1 MKRVATIDVR
11 PAWRSGLG
19 TYTRCLS
26 TALMNEPSGEFEVQ
40 PVGRA
45 EPAPLYS
52 LRERLWYARL
62 RRERVGHL
70 FHAPHFNGPWSWPGP
85 SVVTIH
91 DVAHLRFPPAA
102 RRVGARL
109 GARLLIGR
117 ACARA
122 DAVIVVSHF
131 TRAELTAIFP
141 SVASKCFVV
150 PNGVEPPLG
159 ASASSDEEVL
169 RGVGVVPGFVL
180 YLGNLRPHKNLDRL
194 ARAWRALDPAV
205 RPPLVLAGADE
216 MRARWALRDDPEV
229 RRLGEVTQEQRSS
242 LLRCAGVFAYP
253 SLYEG
258 FGLPP
263 LEAMAH
269 GTPVVCSRAAAL
281 AETTGDAALLVD
293 ATDPRAMTEGLHAAL
308 TREELRSDLIARGLV
323 RVRRFTWAAA
333 ARETLA
339 VYRLGFERWRRA
351 NRGRGAQP

>member
-1 MKRVATIDVR
+1 VAMIDVR

-26 TALMNEPSGEFEVQ
+26 TALADASVADLEIEL
-40 PVGRA
+40 VGRT

-62 RRERVGHL
+62 RRAHTGCL

-91 DVAHLRFPPAA
+91 DVAHLRFPQAA
-102 RRVGARL
+102 RRFGARL

-117 ACARA
+117 VCARA
-122 DAVIVVSHF
+122 DAVIAVSHF
-131 TRAELTAIFP
+131 TRRELTAILP
-141 SVASKCFVV
+141 SIASRCFVV

-159 ASASSDEEVL
+159 EALPGHDGEVL
-169 RGVGVVPGFVL
+169 REVGLTPGFIL

-194 ARAWRALDPAV
+194 ARAWRALESTI
-205 RPPLVLAGADE
+205 RPPLVFAGADE
-216 MRARWALRDDPEV
+216 MPASWRGRDDPDV
-229 RRLGEVTQEQRSS
+229 RRLGEVTQEQRAS

-281 AETTGDAALLVD
+281 AETAGDAALLVD
-293 ATDPRAMTEGLHAAL
+293 ATDPRAITEGLRAVL
-308 TREELRSDLIARGLV
+308 TRKELRSDLIGRGLV
-323 RVRRFTWAAA
+323 RARRFTWAAA
-333 ARETLA
+333 AQGTLDA
-339 VYRLGFERWRRA
+339 YQFAFERWGRA
-351 NRGRGAQP
+351 SSTSRVQP